1 MIIITTEVNDSVKT
15 VQHVKT
21 LIIQNE
27 PVGSRNGRHKLNG
40 SFSWI
45 NFVNSVTINDAT
57 KVNIKNKNKIF
68 EINCVSLNFDVI
80 GKRTILSL
88 NKDRKIKLSL

>member
-15 VQHVKT
+15 VQHVMT

-45 NFVNSVTINDAT
+45 NFVNSATIRDAT
-57 KVNIKNKNKIF
+57 KVNIKNKYKIF
-68 EINCVSLNFDVI
+68 ETNCVSLNFDVI

-88 NKDRKIKLSL
+88 NKDRKSN